1 MVTIE
6 ELKLGNRTLEALKF
20 LLEQITELEVAINQ
34 IDMSE
39 LKNTNELTKEQIT
52 TLANAKEAVER
63 INSELLAKKADFDDK
78 KQNFDSNMSAF
89 RLDKADFDD
98 KKADFDAKNT
108 QALSNFAFISDNVEK
123 INSTSSLLA
132 EAKATLAEIKTIEQ
146 RTQAVLEAIAN
157 SQAKFAEL
165 ESLKATLLELKKTLE
180 SISIVGLISDNITS
194 ETKTYSSKK
203 INDLVNNAK
212 TALTD
217 DINNQKQSIA
227 TLDSKVNTAQNNL
240 KSVTNALEQKAD
252 KATFDTF
259 ITKTTNDLSLK
270 ANKNDAYTKAQ
281 SDDKFALKSQIT
293 TSYFEPYNKVFLD
306 SIKIEGLKD
315 ILNVIDPFEDGSG
328 VALYTFEEG
337 GNEINRLNTYSN
349 GNSRFGTRCISATE
363 QRDAG
368 TKLQDSDKQA
378 FAGDFTISMWIN
390 PSSVVTNASHNYHRF
405 LSLQVGFTA
414 FLSDNNT
421 RFNINVG
428 TNSSWYGD
436 DAFLQSVASA
446 GIKLDEWNHFILY
459 RKNGLIKIIINRKEL
474 PQSITSNTDFS
485 KNIYY
490 LCVAGDI
497 QLSSGLATQPFAGYV
512 DQVRIFNRAL
522 TQKEVD
528 ALALE
533 KRFDTSSPNS
543 IVCQG
548 HAYISSGKNQN
559 NLYENHVYVI
569 NATLEERE
577 RPNGTYYIK
586 AKADNTLELVE
597 QKPIIGTKS
606 NNSEYYI
613 DGMWFS
619 QNAEKLPLQAYLSYT
634 VDILDNK
641 FIGLRLSNI
650 DANANTSI
658 GVNQTW
664 QDVKSQRINGAIYT
678 NTTSRPIMILVSQQ
692 QSSSSQTCELEIN
705 GVRVIKNVSYG
716 TADGCI
722 ISAVIPVGATYKVI
736 YKNYP
741 PLEWQ
746 ELR

>member
-1 MVTIE
+1 MADKEFTQICKEILGIGKRLEKIEPEELIKIKTDVEKMSEAISANKASFEASKEDFNGKYSGVIEIIKTFDALRSQIE
-6 ELKLGNRTLEALKF
+6 EVLKNGTINDSVEALIPTF
-20 LLEQITELEVAINQ
+20 L
-34 IDMSE
+34 
-39 LKNTNELTKEQIT
+39 
-52 TLANAKEAVER
+52 
-63 INSELLAKKADFDDK
+63 
-78 KQNFDSNMSAF
+78 
-89 RLDKADFDD
+89 
-98 KKADFDAKNT
+98 
-108 QALSNFAFISDNVEK
+108 
-123 INSTSSLLA
+123 
-132 EAKATLAEIKTIEQ
+132 
-146 RTQAVLEAIAN
+146 
-157 SQAKFAEL
+157 
-165 ESLKATLLELKKTLE
+165 
-180 SISIVGLISDNITS
+180 
-194 ETKTYSSKK
+194 SKK
-203 INDLVNNAK
+203 IMDLFYKEKGSTDEKFSTIYRNGITPWSSSLEYPAGAISVFDGKLYQAK
-212 TALTD
+212 
-217 DINNQKQSIA
+217 S
-227 TLDSKVNTAQNNL
+227 QN
-240 KSVTNALEQKAD
+240 
-252 KATFDTF
+252 
-259 ITKTTNDLSLK
+259 I
-270 ANKNDAYTKAQ
+270 NKNPNENKETWCVLASEEW

-293 TSYFEPYNKVFLD
+293 TGYFEPYNKVFLD

-349 GNSRFGTRCISATE
+349 GNSRFGTRCVSATE

-368 TKLQDSDKQA
+368 TKLQDSEKQA

-390 PSSVVTNASHNYHRF
+390 PSSVVTNASHNFHRF
-405 LSLQVGFTA
+405 LSLQLGFTA
-414 FLSDNNT
+414 FLFDNNT

-428 TNSSWYGD
+428 TNSSWYED
-436 DAFLQSVASA
+436 NAFLQSVASA
-446 GIKLDEWNHFILY
+446 GIKLDEWNHFVLY
-459 RKNGLIKIIINRKEL
+459 RKNGKIKIIINRKEL

-485 KNIYY
+485 KNIHY

-497 QLSSGLATQPFAGYV
+497 QLSSGLTTQPFAGYV

-522 TQKEVD
+522 IQKEVD

-559 NLYENHVYVI
+559 NLYENNVYAI
-569 NATLEERE
+569 NATLEEKE

-597 QKPIIGTKS
+597 QKPMIGTKS

-613 DGMWFS
+613 DGTWFS
-619 QNAEKLPLQAYLSYT
+619 KNAEKLPLQAYLSYM

-664 QDVKSQRINGAIYT
+664 QDVKSQRLNGVVYT

-705 GVRVIKNVSYG
+705 GVRVIKNISYG